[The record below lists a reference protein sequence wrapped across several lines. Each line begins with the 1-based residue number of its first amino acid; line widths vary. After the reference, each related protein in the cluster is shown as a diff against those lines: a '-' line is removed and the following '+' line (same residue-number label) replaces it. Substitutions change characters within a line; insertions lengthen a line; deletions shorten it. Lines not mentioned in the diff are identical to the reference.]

1 MRTPGFALTFT
12 LMAACSGP
20 HSDGG
25 AVEITE
31 SQRMALRSLEGHTG
45 SGWLL
50 SADEHTKATTH
61 LEGKLEHVLSNTTPL
76 NATLTFLSERA
87 ALFGMH
93 APTQEFRLT
102 RERKD
107 ELQMTHVR
115 LQQMV
120 RGIRVLGAE
129 LMAHYDSTGALRVID
144 STYVPDVDALDV
156 NPALTVAQAVDSALA
171 HARANGLV
179 GAEAATNEP
188 ELVVAQTNIAHLGY
202 TLEVLGD
209 GARRIYVIDA
219 RTGDVLK
226 TYNALQSVTGTGNSS
241 RNVSRSIEVTQEGGR
256 YVLKDTTRGQ
266 GVWTYTAGGAQAV
279 PGSLVASTALTSW
292 DTSGSGRG
300 AAVDAHFFAAKV
312 YDYYKDKHGRAGIN
326 NSNMK
331 MVSTVHYGQAYP
343 NAFWDVD
350 HMAYGDGDGSSKPF
364 SAALDV
370 VGHEFTHG
378 VTQFESGL
386 VYEGQSGALN
396 EAMSDIF
403 GSIIEHNVNPN
414 AVNNWIMGEDLELAG
429 AIRNMKTPGADNQPD
444 NMSRFVNTTQ
454 DDGGVHINSG
464 IINNAAYLM
473 TMGGN
478 NPTSNVKVERG
489 IGWDKMAAL
498 FYRANT
504 QILMQSSNFAA
515 MATAAKTA
523 ATDLNFTDN
532 EKKIVECAFKAVG
545 IDKSGPCQAL
555 GAEPVPSTPD
565 AGNGGQGD
573 GVIPGT
579 PSPGSADDS
588 PTAAEEEAR
597 SSAALPVLEESAGCS
612 MGSMG
617 SMGSAENGG
626 SPFAFIA
633 AMLAAA
639 TLKRRAR
646 KACAIY

>member
-1 MRTPGFALTFT
+1 MRTLSFALLGT
-12 LMAACSGP
+12 LLAACSGP
-20 HSDGG
+20 HSNPGS
-25 AVEITE
+25 AAIEITE
-31 SQRMALRSLEGHTG
+31 SQRLELRTLEARTG
-45 SGWLL
+45 SAWLL
-50 SADEHTKATTH
+50 LADEHTKRATH
-61 LEGKLEHVLSNTTPL
+61 LEGKLERVLENTTPL
-76 NATLTFLSERA
+76 NATLTFLSERT

-93 APTQEFRLT
+93 APAHEFRLT
-102 RERKD
+102 RERTD

-120 RGIRVLGAE
+120 RGVRVLGAE
-129 LMAHYDSTGALRVID
+129 LMAHYDRTGALRVVD
-144 STYVPDVDALDV
+144 STYVPELSALDI
-156 NPALTVAQAVDSALA
+156 NPSLTAAQAADAALL
-171 HARANGLV
+171 HARANSFV
-179 GAEAATNEP
+179 DIAATANDP
-188 ELVVAQTNIAHLGY
+188 ELVVVQMNAVHLGY
-202 TLEVLGD
+202 TLEVHDD
-209 GARRIYVIDA
+209 GARRVYVVDA
-219 RTGDVLK
+219 HTGDILK

-279 PGSLVASTALTSW
+279 PGTLVASNSLTSW

-300 AAVDAHFFAAKV
+300 AAIDAHFFAAKV
-312 YDYYKDKHGRAGIN
+312 YDYYKDKHGRAGLN
-326 NSNMK
+326 GSNMK
-331 MVSTVHYGQAYP
+331 MVSTVHYGQGYA
-343 NAFWDVD
+343 NAFWDMD

-414 AVNNWIMGEDLELAG
+414 ATNNWIMGEDLELAG
-429 AIRNMKTPGADNQPD
+429 AIRNMKSPSSENQPD

-473 TMGGN
+473 TMGGS

-489 IGWDKMAAL
+489 IGWDKMAAV

-555 GAEPVPSTPD
+555 GADPVPSTPD
-565 AGNGGQGD
+565 AGSGTGTSG

-579 PSPGSADDS
+579 PSPGSADDN
-588 PTAAEEEAR
+588 AADDDNTGPSSGEAI
-597 SSAALPVLEESAGCS
+597 AVLEDGSGCS
-612 MGSMG
+612 TGTRTV
-617 SMGSAENGG
+617 G
-626 SPFAFIA
+626 SPFMLFGAV
-633 AMLAAA
+633 LAAA
-639 TLKRRAR
+639 GLKRRAR
-646 KACAIY
+646 KECAIN